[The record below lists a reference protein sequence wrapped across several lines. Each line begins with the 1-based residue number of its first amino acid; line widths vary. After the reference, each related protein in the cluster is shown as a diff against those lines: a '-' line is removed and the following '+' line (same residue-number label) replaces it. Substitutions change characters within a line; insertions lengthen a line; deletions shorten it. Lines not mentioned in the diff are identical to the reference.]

1 MKILNF
7 TSGWN
12 LRGVAPGRYSVMTV
26 ILMVLANSQMIHA
39 QQQELPDMELLE
51 FLGEGVQ
58 VKNEI
63 VDPLD
68 YRDIEKV
75 TGSDQE
81 QTDGQQDND

>member
-58 VKNEI
+58 VENEI

>member
-1 MKILNF
+1 M
-7 TSGWN
+7 
-12 LRGVAPGRYSVMTV
+12 APDRCSVVTV
-26 ILMVLANSQMIHA
+26 MLVMLANTQMVYA
-39 QQQELPDMELLE
+39 QRQEQPDIELLE

-58 VKNEI
+58 LEKEI

-68 YRDIEKV
+68 YREIEKV